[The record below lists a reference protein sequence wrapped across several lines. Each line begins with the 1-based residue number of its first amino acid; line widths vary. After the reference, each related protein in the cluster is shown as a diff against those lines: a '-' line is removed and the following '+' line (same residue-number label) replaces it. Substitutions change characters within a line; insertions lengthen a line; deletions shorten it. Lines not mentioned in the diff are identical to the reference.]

1 MPTTRVLDYGDRG
14 DAVARLQK
22 LLNEGRFRA
31 PRRRLERRRRVR
43 PAHGLGLP
51 AGEVLGRLP
60 ARGPRP
66 YAGPRLLALLAGKQ
80 LPTPEMRAR
89 RKARAAKA
97 AAAEAARPLRLRALE
112 LARRDLGLRE
122 GANNKVKFNAWWT
135 GGPGDGAPY
144 CVRAGSYWY
153 AKAGSEV
160 VDPRAGR
167 YEGTDI
173 LLADAKAGRHDLH
186 LTGDPDPGCGFV
198 IDFDGRS
205 DPDHFGLYV
214 CDLGG
219 GLFRSLEA
227 NATLPD
233 GSQGVGYHVRAYRN
247 CWFVVFER

>member
-1 MPTTRVLDYGDRG
+1 
-14 DAVARLQK
+14 
-22 LLNEGRFRA
+22 
-31 PRRRLERRRRVR
+31 
-43 PAHGLGLP
+43 
-51 AGEVLGRLP
+51 
-60 ARGPRP
+60 
-66 YAGPRLLALLAGKQ
+66 
-80 LPTPEMRAR
+80 MRAR
-89 RKARAAKA
+89 REARVRKA
-97 AAAEAARPLRLRALE
+97 AAAEAARTLRLRALE

-135 GGPGDGAPY
+135 GGAEDGAPY

-167 YEGTDI
+167 YEGTDL

-205 DPDHFGLYV
+205 DPDHFGLYA